1 MDMSRS
7 RRLGLHRCEHKRFAQ
22 FTLSSL
28 TESQSHNYN
37 GVCAFFAGP
46 LFFQCSVCPF
56 AGLSWSVSSRCPLS
70 LVHSPAE
77 RRGVWRRFPFTP
89 PSVQPPF
96 RLVRRPSASQA
107 VVHSGTEYVRHCVC
121 VSRTYLMTSS
131 TQVPHSLSFEPR
143 GQGCADTPSVGPS
156 PQPLTGHALLGEG
169 AGAAL
174 WRLGVGGDAPAA
186 HSVKNSFLQVPAG
199 LLVLGGSFQGG
210 GSSHHLTSPES
221 GPVSP
226 SQVGGVGRLRVFAC
240 DVCTAQGC
248 PRAGQRPVQR
258 GSDGLLL
265 TSLFRLG
272 VTCLFFYNLGGH
284 VCPFGGLSQC
294 TVFPSE
300 FAPPVPGPS
309 AELSMGQELQG

>member
-46 LFFQCSVCPF
+46 LFFQCSACPF
-56 AGLSWSVSSRCPLS
+56 AGVSRSVSPSRCPLS

-143 GQGCADTPSVGPS
+143 GQGCADISSVGPS
-156 PQPLTGHALLGEG
+156 PQSLTGHASLGEG

-210 GSSHHLTSPES
+210 GSSHHPFLPRERS
-221 GPVSP
+221 
-226 SQVGGVGRLRVFAC
+226 RL
-240 DVCTAQGC
+240 
-248 PRAGQRPVQR
+248 
-258 GSDGLLL
+258 
-265 TSLFRLG
+265 
-272 VTCLFFYNLGGH
+272 
-284 VCPFGGLSQC
+284 
-294 TVFPSE
+294 
-300 FAPPVPGPS
+300 PVPGRRSRPP
-309 AELSMGQELQG
+309 AGVCV